1 MNTSDIKWFTVLHVK
16 DDEEE
21 EGGEEEEEEEEEE
34 RKGLE
39 QKGVIKLFTGNI
51 DKDFDSFQLEPFSHF
66 F

>member
-21 EGGEEEEEEEEEE
+21 EEEEEEE
-34 RKGLE
+34 RTGLE

>member
-21 EGGEEEEEEEEEE
+21 EEEEEEE
-34 RKGLE
+34 RTGLE
-39 QKGVIKLFTGNI
+39 QRGVVKLFTESVDN
-51 DKDFDSFQLEPFSHF
+51 KDLESFQLEPTSHF

>member
-21 EGGEEEEEEEEEE
+21 EEEVEEEEE
-34 RKGLE
+34 RTGLE
-39 QKGVIKLFTGNI
+39 QRGVIKLFTENV
-51 DKDFDSFQLEPFSHF
+51 DKDLDSFQLEPSSHF